1 MLRLLIGVR
10 LRLAWN
16 RIAHARRR
24 TLRLIGA
31 CVAFA
36 FGLGFMGVVG
46 LNSAVLID
54 RLSRIDQA
62 APPALLPAILLGGTA
77 LSLVTSLSMAFHHL
91 FLSADEE
98 LLLAAPVH
106 LRDLFLLKVF
116 ETWRD
121 GIHILLFVSAALIG
135 YGAARHQPPQFFAA
149 AIAVAVAL
157 TFSGTVVGIS
167 LTLLLARIRYG
178 DSLLGVSRLV
188 SIVLFLPVGALGI
201 PAFSVARSRGF
212 TGVSGDSLQTVA
224 STVRAMGPPPEWAPT
239 TWALHVLQADD
250 RMLLSIGLLVS
261 TSAVVVLASLVA
273 FERSFAVGWER
284 VRFAGPRAAGA
295 RSAWGSGDGGGLA
308 QRARA
313 PWLTWPSD
321 RVRDGG
327 AVLHMLRK
335 DLRVLVRD
343 PRWRT
348 SLLVSLAALGLPV
361 LFFSAS
367 ADSSRLSADARFWT
381 GLFPVPYLAYIAGS
395 QHGAASLAYEGRN
408 LALLRAAPVGFG
420 RLLLAKLAGS
430 LVLVLAITWLATLV
444 LALRHEGSLVELSAA
459 FVVATWLALGG
470 TTAGLVGAAL
480 TADFE
485 TDNPQRRVGCL
496 GTLLTSGLAAL
507 FFATHT
513 ALVAWV
519 LLRTLGG
526 IPRPLLGLAPIV
538 DWLVPIA
545 ALFALGALVLGAY
558 VGARRLAN
566 WEAS

>member
-381 GLFPVPYLAYIAGS
+381 GLFPVPYLAYIA
-395 QHGAASLAYEGRN
+395 
-408 LALLRAAPVGFG
+408 
-420 RLLLAKLAGS
+420 
-430 LVLVLAITWLATLV
+430 
-444 LALRHEGSLVELSAA
+444 HEGSLVELSAA